1 MTENKTFTMNSDNKR
16 IAKNTVLLYI
26 RTLFIMLISLYTS
39 RVVLATLGVKDYGI
53 YNVVGGVIAMF
64 NVVSGSISNAISRF
78 ITFELGKGNIKKLND
93 IFVTSVN
100 IEFLIAGVV
109 LILGETVGVWFLNK
123 QMNIP
128 EGRMFAANWVLQ
140 FSLFSFIMGLWSV
153 PYNASIIAHEKMSA
167 FAYVS
172 ILEAAL
178 KLLIVYLLVV
188 SPWDK
193 LITYS
198 LLLASVDLLIR
209 IVYGTY
215 CKLHFAE
222 CSYHF
227 AWHKDLIKQMGGF
240 SGWQFLTNAAWMINT
255 EGINILMN
263 LFFGVAINAARGV
276 ANQVDGA
283 IMRFVTSFTTA
294 LNPQI
299 TKDYAKGNTSA
310 LYKLVCNGAKYTFF
324 LMLFFQLPAIL
335 EADTLLHIWLKNVP
349 NHAVQFLQLT
359 MVGTMLNMLG
369 NTQLTA
375 CMATGNIKKY
385 TIVITFVGLLVFPLS
400 WIAFKIGLPPESCY
414 IVFILVYIAILF
426 TRIYIM
432 KGLIGCPMM
441 LFIKKVIFRIIPV
454 AILAAIIPVIFVN
467 FVNPSFIRLISTCVI
482 CTMCS
487 FASIWLVG
495 ISMEERHSAIGLF
508 KSKLHINK

>member
-1 MTENKTFTMNSDNKR
+1 
-16 IAKNTVLLYI
+16 
-26 RTLFIMLISLYTS
+26 
-39 RVVLATLGVKDYGI
+39 
-53 YNVVGGVIAMF
+53 
-64 NVVSGSISNAISRF
+64 
-78 ITFELGKGNIKKLND
+78 
-93 IFVTSVN
+93 
-100 IEFLIAGVV
+100 
-109 LILGETVGVWFLNK
+109 
-123 QMNIP
+123 MNIP
-128 EGRMFAANWVLQ
+128 EGRMYAANWVLQ

-215 CKLHFAE
+215 CKLHFEE
-222 CSYHF
+222 CRYHF

-375 CMATGNIKKY
+375 CMATGNIKN
-385 TIVITFVGLLVFPLS
+385 IQL
-400 WIAFKIGLPPESCY
+400 
-414 IVFILVYIAILF
+414 
-426 TRIYIM
+426 
-432 KGLIGCPMM
+432 
-441 LFIKKVIFRIIPV
+441 
-454 AILAAIIPVIFVN
+454 
-467 FVNPSFIRLISTCVI
+467 
-482 CTMCS
+482 
-487 FASIWLVG
+487 
-495 ISMEERHSAIGLF
+495 
-508 KSKLHINK
+508 

>member
-1 MTENKTFTMNSDNKR
+1 MNSDNKR

-78 ITFELGKGNIKKLND
+78 ITFELGKGDIKKLND

-109 LILGETVGVWFLNK
+109 LLLGETVGVWFLNT

-128 EGRMFAANWVLQ
+128 DGRMFAANWVLQ

-172 ILEAAL
+172 ILEASL
-178 KLLIVYLLVV
+178 KLLIVYLLVI

-198 LLLASVDLLIR
+198 LLLASVDLLVR
-209 IVYGTY
+209 IVYGIY
-215 CKLHFAE
+215 CKIHFEE
-222 CSYHF
+222 CRYHF

-240 SGWQFLTNAAWMINT
+240 SGWQFLTNATWMINT

-299 TKDYAKGNTSA
+299 TKDYAKGNMPA

-335 EADTLLHIWLKNVP
+335 EANTLLHVWLKNVP
-349 NHAVQFLQLT
+349 DHAVTFLQLT
-359 MVGTMLNMLG
+359 MVGTMFNMLG

-375 CMATGNIKKY
+375 CMATGNIKRY
-385 TIVITFVGLLVFPLS
+385 TIVVTLVGILVFPIT
-400 WIAFKIGLPPESCY
+400 WIAFALGMPPESCY
-414 IVFILVYIAILF
+414 VAFIIVYIAVLF
-426 TRIYIM
+426 TRVYIM
-432 KGLIGCPMM
+432 KGLIGCPVM
-441 LFIKKVIFRIIPV
+441 LFIKKVIFKIIPV
-454 AILAAIIPVIFVN
+454 AVFSSIIPVLFVHYIS
-467 FVNPSFIRLISTCVI
+467 PSFLRLIETCII
-482 CTMCS
+482 CTICS
-487 FASIWLVG
+487 FISIWIFG
-495 ISMEERHSAIGLF
+495 IGKSERMAVSDII
-508 KSKLHINK
+508 KKKLHISANAN

>member
-1 MTENKTFTMNSDNKR
+1 MNSDNKR

-78 ITFELGKGNIKKLND
+78 ITFELGKGDIKKLNN

-109 LILGETVGVWFLNK
+109 LLLGETVGVWFLNT

-128 EGRMFAANWVLQ
+128 DGRMFAANWVLQ

-172 ILEAAL
+172 ILEASL
-178 KLLIVYLLVV
+178 KLLIVYLLVI

-198 LLLASVDLLIR
+198 LLLASVDLLVR
-209 IVYGTY
+209 IVYGIY
-215 CKLHFAE
+215 CKIHFEE
-222 CSYHF
+222 CRYHF
-227 AWHKDLIKQMGGF
+227 VWHKDLIKQMGGF
-240 SGWQFLTNAAWMINT
+240 SGWQFITNTTWLIGT
-255 EGINILMN
+255 EGVNILLN
-263 LFFGVAINAARGV
+263 IYFGVAINAARGV

-283 IMRFVTSFTTA
+283 IMKFVTSFSTA

-299 TKDYAKGNTSA
+299 TKDYAKGDKQA
-310 LYKLVCNGAKYTFF
+310 MYKLICNGAKYTFF
-324 LMLFFQLPAIL
+324 LMMLFQLPAIL
-335 EADTLLHIWLKNVP
+335 EANTLLHIWLKNVP
-349 NHAVQFLQLT
+349 DHAVIFLQFT
-359 MVGTMLNMLG
+359 MVGTMMNMLG

-375 CMATGNIKKY
+375 CMATGKIKKY
-385 TIVITFVGLLVFPLS
+385 TLIVGPVSFLVFPLS
-400 WIAFKIGLPPESCY
+400 WISFALGMPPESCY
-414 IVFILVYIAILF
+414 IIFILVYTGVLF
-426 TRIYIM
+426 TRLFIM
-432 KGLIGCPMM
+432 RGLIGCPIM
-441 LFIKKVIFRIIPV
+441 LFVQKVLYRIIPV
-454 AILAAIIPVIFVN
+454 AL
-467 FVNPSFIRLISTCVI
+467 
-482 CTMCS
+482 
-487 FASIWLVG
+487 FASVVPILFVTNVSPSVFRLFATVAISIVCSCLSIWTIG
-495 ISMEERHSAIGLF
+495 ITSSERNGIVNVVRNRL
-508 KSKLHINK
+508 NKNN

>member
-1 MTENKTFTMNSDNKR
+1 MNSDNKR

-109 LILGETVGVWFLNK
+109 LVLGETVGVWFLNT

-128 EGRMFAANWVLQ
+128 EGRMYAANWVLQ

-172 ILEAAL
+172 ILEAVL
-178 KLLIVYLLVV
+178 KLLIVYLLVI

-215 CKLHFAE
+215 CKLHFEE
-222 CSYHF
+222 CRYHF
-227 AWHKDLIKQMGGF
+227 AWHKDLVKQMGGF

-385 TIVITFVGLLVFPLS
+385 TIVITLVGLLVFPLS

-414 IVFILVYIAILF
+414 VVFILVYIAILF

-482 CTMCS
+482 CTIS
-487 FASIWLVG
+487 SSASIWLVG
-495 ISMEERHSAIGLF
+495 ISMEERHAATGLF

>member
-1 MTENKTFTMNSDNKR
+1 
-16 IAKNTVLLYI
+16 
-26 RTLFIMLISLYTS
+26 MLISLYTS

-109 LILGETVGVWFLNK
+109 LILGETVGVWFLNT

-128 EGRMFAANWVLQ
+128 EGRMYAANWVLQ

-215 CKLHFAE
+215 CKLHFEE
-222 CSYHF
+222 CRYHF
-227 AWHKDLIKQMGGF
+227 AWHKELIKQMGGF

-385 TIVITFVGLLVFPLS
+385 TIVITLVGLLVFPLS

-414 IVFILVYIAILF
+414 VVFILVYIAILF

-467 FVNPSFIRLISTCVI
+467 FVNPSFIRLTSTCVI
-482 CTMCS
+482 CTICS
-487 FASIWLVG
+487 SASIWLVG

>member
-109 LILGETVGVWFLNK
+109 LILGETVGVWFLNT

-128 EGRMFAANWVLQ
+128 EGRMYAANWVLQ

-215 CKLHFAE
+215 CKLHFEE
-222 CSYHF
+222 CRYHF

-283 IMRFVTSFTTA
+283 IMRSVTSFTTA

-349 NHAVQFLQLT
+349 DHAVQFLQLT

-385 TIVITFVGLLVFPLS
+385 TIVITLVGLLVFPLS

-414 IVFILVYIAILF
+414 VVFILVYIAILF

-441 LFIKKVIFRIIPV
+441 LFIKKVFFRIIPV
-454 AILAAIIPVIFVN
+454 TLLAAIIPVAFVN
-467 FVNPSFIRLISTCVI
+467 IVNPSFIRLISTCVI
-482 CTMCS
+482 CTICS
-487 FASIWLVG
+487 SASIWLVG